1 MKISIII
8 PCYNEVDTI
17 SEIIEKIIKTVT
29 YDYEIIVI
37 DDFSNDGTRE
47 ILKNQLN
54 EKINK
59 LLLNEKNFGKGY
71 SVKRGIDG
79 ATGDIILIQD
89 ADLEYDPSD
98 YPALIEPINKGYA
111 AVVYG
116 SRFIGS
122 NEKAILLYWH
132 RVGNFIL
139 TTF

>member
-17 SEIIEKIIKTVT
+17 SEIIEKIIRTVT

-59 LLLNEKNFGKGY
+59 LLLNEKNFGRL
-71 SVKRGIDG
+71 S
-79 ATGDIILIQD
+79 
-89 ADLEYDPSD
+89 
-98 YPALIEPINKGYA
+98 
-111 AVVYG
+111 
-116 SRFIGS
+116 
-122 NEKAILLYWH
+122 
-132 RVGNFIL
+132 
-139 TTF
+139 